1 MNRRTETRKDGAVAA
16 KRAQTKLTA
25 SVGSRLGP
33 QTSGWRRLFGGRRK
47 APTADA

>member
-1 MNRRTETRKDGAVAA
+1 MNRTTESPKDEGAAA

-25 SVGSRLGP
+25 SVGGRLAP
-33 QTSGWRRLFGGRRK
+33 QTSGWKRLFKGRRK